1 MGHSWG
7 ATGEV
12 PDQPIEVGGFPAEL
26 RHDGPDTGA
35 SHRPPVCGHI
45 GGWSISRTWMP
56 KTTTADSDPIRSC
69 DPEPAVGT
77 VKATFRSLPGRPPAT
92 LLCTLEE
99 DPVPVPTEPS
109 ARWQPHP
116 GALHPPLAPPLRL
129 LPSHG
134 GPVPA
139 DRLARSATPASSP
152 YRPWPIP
159 RSG

>member
-35 SHRPPVCGHI
+35 SHRPPVCGHT

-56 KTTTADSDPIRSC
+56 KT
-69 DPEPAVGT
+69 
-77 VKATFRSLPGRPPAT
+77 TFRSLPGRPPAT

-99 DPVPVPTEPS
+99 DPVPVQTEPS
-109 ARWQPHP
+109 ARWQPNP
-116 GALHPPLAPPLRL
+116 GALHPPL
-129 LPSHG
+129 
-134 GPVPA
+134 
-139 DRLARSATPASSP
+139 
-152 YRPWPIP
+152 
-159 RSG
+159 